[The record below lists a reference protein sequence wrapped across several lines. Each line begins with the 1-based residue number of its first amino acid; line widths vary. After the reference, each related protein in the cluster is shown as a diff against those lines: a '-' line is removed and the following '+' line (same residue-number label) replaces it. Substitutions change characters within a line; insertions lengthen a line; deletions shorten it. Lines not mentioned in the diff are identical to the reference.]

1 MDRIQTFQEFLATSS
16 ADVSVLSFMI
26 NLRIAAFLSSILAWV
41 YVNYGKALSNR
52 DSFSRNFLI
61 LSMTIMVIITIVKS
75 SLALSLGLVGALSIV
90 RYRTAIKEPEELA
103 YTFVAIAIG
112 LGMGAD
118 QVLITILSFTVMV
131 ILIIVRSKI
140 NKTSV
145 SEFVNFRV
153 YGPADQVNI
162 EKINNVLA
170 GHTIELKLKR
180 FDEEDGCVEVLY
192 TAIFG
197 SMDDMVAAKKEL
209 NELSSDF
216 NLSYFENIGS
226 I

>member
-26 NLRIAAFLSSILAWV
+26 NLLIAAFLSSILAWV